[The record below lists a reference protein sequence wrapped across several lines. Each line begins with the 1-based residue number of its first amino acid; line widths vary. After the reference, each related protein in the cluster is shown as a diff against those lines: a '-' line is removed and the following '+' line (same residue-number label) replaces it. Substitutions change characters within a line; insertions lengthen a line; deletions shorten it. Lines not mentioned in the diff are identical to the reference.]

1 MKIRGWLVSGMLLSG
16 LLSACTGMVIE
27 AGVEN
32 PAAESTQ
39 PPEPMPS
46 DGEQGS
52 GADPELGAPATVI
65 PTPLPPSSDIATYG
79 EPSGHGGDM
88 TGTIR
93 GEVLSVTAQEV
104 HSAENPVV
112 AVIQINPLPYGA
124 DDQVLV
130 YGMTEVV
137 RSDGAL
143 ASWEDIIAGMMI
155 SAEGRFGGFHADK
168 IVIEE

>member
-46 DGEQGS
+46 YGEQGS

-65 PTPLPPSSDIATYG
+65 PTPSLPQLSGSTWAEKSDF
-79 EPSGHGGDM
+79 SG
-88 TGTIR
+88 
-93 GEVLSVTAQEV
+93 
-104 HSAENPVV
+104 
-112 AVIQINPLPYGA
+112 Y
-124 DDQVLV
+124 
-130 YGMTEVV
+130 
-137 RSDGAL
+137 
-143 ASWEDIIAGMMI
+143 
-155 SAEGRFGGFHADK
+155 FF
-168 IVIEE
+168 